1 MAETPTTGA
10 ELQALIRQ
18 LDASCRAQRT
28 ALPHDAPPPDS
39 WAAVL
44 FRVRDLKF
52 LTPLEQIAEVLEVP
66 VEITRVPGTHPWFL
80 GVANN
85 RGTLLPISDL
95 AVLTQGGQ
103 SGAHHAPPGRRRARD
118 RVLVVRQGESPCG
131 LVVSE
136 TLGMRHVRHDARS
149 PTLPEGLGAS
159 ARYVERAYQVDDEA
173 VAVLRLERLLADPLF
188 NAALG

>member
-1 MAETPTTGA
+1 MTETATAGA
-10 ELQALIRQ
+10 ELHALIRQ

-66 VEITRVPGTHPWFL
+66 VEITRVPGTQPWFL

-103 SGAHHAPPGRRRARD
+103 PGERRAPPGRRRARD
-118 RVLVVRQGESPCG
+118 RVLVVRQVESPCG

-136 TLGMRHVRHDARS
+136 TLGMRHVRHDDEVE
-149 PTLPEGLGAS
+149 TLPEGLGLS
-159 ARYVERAYQVDDEA
+159 ARYIDTAYRVDDEA